1 MKLAHSPNCEGVAG
15 FTMIEAVVTLAL
27 MGFILAALATIT
39 AQWLPNWNR
48 GVGRV
53 QAEEKLALGLERA
66 TADLAAAEFI
76 PVSVKA
82 RQVFFDGTDRSA
94 TFVRTAMGPNAGP
107 GLEVI
112 RIAEVNNSS
121 GWNLVRTRAVFAPG
135 VSAVGYPKVAKFT
148 DPVVL
153 LRAAYRVTFSY
164 AGIDRVWRDSWQQQL
179 LLPSAIRL
187 TLRDVATRRKLSVS
201 TATLVHVE
209 LPLDCV
215 VATSVDACLNA
226 YSKPVDD
233 AQGGGSRS

>member
-1 MKLAHSPNCEGVAG
+1 MRPTRNRNRDAEAG
-15 FTMIEAVVTLAL
+15 FTLIEAVVSLAL

-39 AQWLPNWNR
+39 AQWLPSWNR

-107 GLEVI
+107 GLEVV
-112 RIAEVNNSS
+112 RIAEINNSN
-121 GWNLVRTRAVFAPG
+121 GWNLVRTRAVFEPG
-135 VSAVGYPKVAKFT
+135 LPAITYPKAARFT

-187 TLRDVATRRKLSVS
+187 TLRDVATQRKLSVS

-215 VATSVDACLNA
+215 IATSVAACLNA
-226 YSKPVDD
+226 YNKPVDD
-233 AQGGGSRS
+233 VQGGGSRS